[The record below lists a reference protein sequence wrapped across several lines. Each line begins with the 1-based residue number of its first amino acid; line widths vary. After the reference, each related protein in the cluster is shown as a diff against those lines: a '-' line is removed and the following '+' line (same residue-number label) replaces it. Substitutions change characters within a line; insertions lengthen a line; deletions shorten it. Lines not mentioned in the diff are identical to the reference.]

1 MTEQLTSEFK
11 QMRYDTS
18 SIVNDLIHQTAADN
32 LPVIPSPAPEPAPVV
47 DTATYADGSSNDE
60 MIKIDSATTAT
71 KLPR

>member
-1 MTEQLTSEFK
+1 
-11 QMRYDTS
+11 MRYDIL

-32 LPVIPSPAPEPAPVV
+32 LPVFPSPAPEPAPVV
-47 DTATYADGSSNDE
+47 DTDTNAAGNSNDE